1 VRIALA
7 HCSRLHTELRVDQN
21 QKVSFV
27 NHSKAASATSLNGQ
41 PLAPEEAEDVRD
53 GDVFEICGKWFRFEA
68 SVPAST
74 TKMSVPRMDDYESL
88 SARRAWYER
97 EHEDRDDV
105 ESVVSILA
113 SSSSRGYA
121 LPPHD
126 SLPEL
131 HLLEQEEQ
139 IARYEELTRQIA
151 AEKGAVLPD
160 VSEDDDDLPLDRAAR
175 LALRFERV
183 ANLHHSLM
191 ATPGATIPPPRLPLP
206 SRDGLVVAQ
215 RAAAPL
221 LLAAALNRA
230 TRSAPKRRGFNALLA
245 AALAKRAPALPAPPP
260 DTQAVEAAVEAARAE
275 GRAALAVVKEELAS
289 LRTERTAVPVRRL
302 LERRALR
309 TRRSLFVAW
318 REAAAEDKRRIKRA
332 ADALRRGLTIMRR
345 NVSRWHRAALRR
357 SLDLWAERANAGY
370 ITMML
375 AAIQALDEGVHCYRR
390 RVVAAAFGAWARAA
404 ARAGPTERGNP
415 PATLENCGPR
425 LREAFEPLEQTYHL
439 DRDEIDDDVKAA
451 LLLMDDARAAQ
462 CVLALHS
469 TFRHQQLAKPLD
481 WLRARIVAETAA
493 PAAPPRSLAAALVVP
508 CALAFVV
515 GLLFL

>member
-1 VRIALA
+1 
-7 HCSRLHTELRVDQN
+7 
-21 QKVSFV
+21 
-27 NHSKAASATSLNGQ
+27 
-41 PLAPEEAEDVRD
+41 
-53 GDVFEICGKWFRFEA
+53 
-68 SVPAST
+68 
-74 TKMSVPRMDDYESL
+74 MDDYESL

-97 EHEDRDDV
+97 EKDVDSDDI
-105 ESVVSILA
+105 ESLVSISV
-113 SSSSRGYA
+113 SSSSRGYV
-121 LPPHD
+121 LPPRD

-131 HLLEQEEQ
+131 HHLELEEQ

-160 VSEDDDDLPLDRAAR
+160 VSEVDDDLPLDRAAR

-191 ATPGATIPPPRLPLP
+191 ATPGATIPPPRPPPP
-206 SRDGLVVAQ
+206 SRDRLIVAQ

-230 TRSAPKRRGFNALLA
+230 TRSAPKRRGFNALLVG
-245 AALAKRAPALPAPPP
+245 ALAKRAPALPAPPP

-275 GRAALAVVKEELAS
+275 ERAALAVVKELAS
-289 LRTERTAVPVRRL
+289 LRTERTAVPVWRL
-302 LERRALR
+302 LERRILR
-309 TRRSLFVAW
+309 TRRSLFAAW
-318 REAAAEDKRRIKRA
+318 RGAAAEDKRA

-345 NVSRWHRAALRR
+345 NVSRWCHAALRR
-357 SLDLWAERANAGY
+357 ALDLWAERANARY

-375 AAIQALDEGVHCYRR
+375 AAVQTLDEGVHCYRR
-390 RVVAAAFGAWARAA
+390 RIVAGAFGAWARAA
-404 ARAGPTERGNP
+404 ARAGPTEHGNP
-415 PATLENCGPR
+415 PATLENCGPK
-425 LREAFEPLEQTYHL
+425 LRQAFEPLEQTYHL

-469 TFRHQQLAKPLD
+469 TLRHQQLAKPLD
-481 WLRARIVAETAA
+481 WLRARIVAETTTA
-493 PAAPPRSLAAALVVP
+493 PAAPRSLAAALVVP
-508 CALAFVV
+508 CTLAFVV